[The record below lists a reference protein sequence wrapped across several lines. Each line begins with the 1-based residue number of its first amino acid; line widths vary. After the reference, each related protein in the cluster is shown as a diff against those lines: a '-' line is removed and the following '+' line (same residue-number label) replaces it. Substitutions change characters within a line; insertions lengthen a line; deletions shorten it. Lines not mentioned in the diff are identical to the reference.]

1 MAKIIGLGIDS
12 SLINQLVIWFNSTL
26 NLIIFDIDSFVY
38 KSGTVHLSQLI
49 L

>member
-12 SLINQLVIWFNSTL
+12 ILINQLVIWFNSTL
-26 NLIIFDIDSFVY
+26 NLIRFDIDSFVY